1 MANTTKVGLILSATD
16 KMSRVVSQAVSKSQM
31 KMKKLEAVMAGVN
44 SVSNKMFVAGGVA
57 AAGLWKSIDA
67 AEDSRVAVNRLKNAY
82 KQMWNNSPLANK
94 AAEDQLKY
102 ASKLAMQIG
111 VEDEIIALT
120 QAKIATFK
128 NVSSQTAVMTGLFD
142 RATVAAHDMAAGGFG
157 EAATNAVALGKALN
171 DPMNGAAA
179 MKKAGTLD
187 FGDVALVKQIQLTKG
202 LGAAQEYIL
211 KAVERQFKGTAEATA
226 KSTSKI
232 KVGFGEVVESIGM
245 AFLPAVDKTNVSVS
259 SLFLKVT
266 EWIGNNH
273 KLIKT
278 IAKIGIGLIAAT
290 VAIRTVTLT
299 IKLVQGAIAVFKA
312 LQFAVFAV
320 QYATT
325 GMNLAFLASPLF
337 WIPAIILAVV
347 AAVVI
352 CWKKFA
358 GFRAVILTVWD
369 TVKGFGN
376 ILKDFVLD
384 RIKGIIT
391 GLGSM
396 GKAISLVFHGKFA
409 AAYDEAKKGVKA
421 LNGYDAK
428 VKAMQNSAALVSN
441 ISTRHREILAVER
454 SKDASKTQPAST
466 AVMIR
471 KPIAAN
477 QQVTYSPTIIVQ
489 GNASKSDIEKVSQDS
504 QKEFARQMKKWNL
517 NLARTTY

>member
-1 MANTTKVGLILSATD
+1 
-16 KMSRVVSQAVSKSQM
+16 
-31 KMKKLEAVMAGVN
+31 
-44 SVSNKMFVAGGVA
+44 
-57 AAGLWKSIDA
+57 
-67 AEDSRVAVNRLKNAY
+67 
-82 KQMWNNSPLANK
+82 
-94 AAEDQLKY
+94 
-102 ASKLAMQIG
+102 
-111 VEDEIIALT
+111 
-120 QAKIATFK
+120 
-128 NVSSQTAVMTGLFD
+128 
-142 RATVAAHDMAAGGFG
+142 
-157 EAATNAVALGKALN
+157 
-171 DPMNGAAA
+171 
-179 MKKAGTLD
+179 
-187 FGDVALVKQIQLTKG
+187 
-202 LGAAQEYIL
+202 
-211 KAVERQFKGTAEATA
+211 
-226 KSTSKI
+226 
-232 KVGFGEVVESIGM
+232 M